1 MLTMK
6 PSKLYVPNPQKWVH
20 FFDKV
25 ADGQVKLLQSGG
37 GQTPKIMPLGIHTS
51 TETDKNKQLVVETVS
66 PAEQS
71 AQQAKSELERDNIKP
86 RTIVKMNQNRRRQR
100 RRSNG
105 KIVKISRK
113 QTGGRKKIGSRQ
125 KHSSRKKQTGGRKRQ
140 IGGRKR
146 QTGGRKYKKPAS
158 KAKRQLFNF

>member
-1 MLTMK
+1 
-6 PSKLYVPNPQKWVH
+6 
-20 FFDKV
+20 
-25 ADGQVKLLQSGG
+25 
-37 GQTPKIMPLGIHTS
+37 MPLGIHTS
-51 TETDKNKQLVVETVS
+51 TQTDKNKQLVVVTVS

-71 AQQAKSELERDNIKP
+71 AQQVKSELERDNIKP
-86 RTIVKMNQNRRRQR
+86 TTVVKMNQNRRRQQ

-113 QTGGRKKIGSRQ
+113 QIGGRKTQIGGRQ

-140 IGGRKR
+140 TGGRKR
-146 QTGGRKYKKPAS
+146 QTGGRKYKKHTS